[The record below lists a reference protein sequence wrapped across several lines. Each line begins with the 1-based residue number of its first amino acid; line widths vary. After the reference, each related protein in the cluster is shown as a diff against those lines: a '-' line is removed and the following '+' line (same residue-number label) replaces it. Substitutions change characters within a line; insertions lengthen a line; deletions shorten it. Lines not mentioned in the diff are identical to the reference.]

1 MTRTLPALLAAGA
14 AALAL
19 AACGADGTTS
29 DSHVSADAAKAGIE
43 RAARV
48 ELVSEPVPDEAAEQ
62 GLRASYSNA
71 ATVAKDRQAVALF
84 LLDDPRA
91 AKKVKRARRRFGPV
105 ATRAD
110 RARRGPRR
118 LRRGRHR
125 SRAQVEKAVQAL
137 ATPPRHAT
145 QGRHDEHKT

>member
-19 AACGADGTTS
+19 AACGADGSAS
-29 DSHVSADAAKAGIE
+29 DSHVSADAAKAGVE

-91 AKKVKRARRRFGPV
+91 AKKVKELVGGSAAG
-105 ATRAD
+105 
-110 RARRGPRR
+110 
-118 LRRGRHR
+118 R
-125 SRAQVEKAVQAL
+125 SRLIVHDEVLVVYAAAGTDRGDQVEKAVQAL
-137 ATPPRHAT
+137 
-145 QGRHDEHKT
+145 

>member
-19 AACGADGTTS
+19 AACGSDGTTS
-29 DSHVSADAAKAGIE
+29 DSHVSAAAAKAGIE

-48 ELVSEPVPDEAAEQ
+48 ELVSEAVPDGAAEQ
-62 GLRASYSNA
+62 GLRASYTNA

-91 AKKVKRARRRFGPV
+91 AKKVKELVGGSAAG
-105 ATRAD
+105 
-110 RARRGPRR
+110 
-118 LRRGRHR
+118 R
-125 SRAQVEKAVQAL
+125 SRLIVHDEVLVVYAAAGTDRGDQVEKAVQAL
-137 ATPPRHAT
+137 
-145 QGRHDEHKT
+145 

>member
-48 ELVSEPVPDEAAEQ
+48 ELVSQPVPDEAAEQ
-62 GLRASYSNA
+62 GLRATYTNA
-71 ATVAKDRQAVALF
+71 ATVAEDRQAVALF

-91 AKKVKRARRRFGPV
+91 AKKVKELVGGRPRPLAP
-105 ATRAD
+105 D

-125 SRAQVEKAVQAL
+125 SRRPSREGRPGPL
-137 ATPPRHAT
+137 TPSQLT
-145 QGRHDEHKT
+145 S

>member
-19 AACGADGTTS
+19 AACGSDGTAS

-62 GLRASYSNA
+62 GLRASYTNA
-71 ATVAKDRQAVALF
+71 ATVAEDRQAVALF

-91 AKKVKRARRRFGPV
+91 AKKVKELVGGSAAG
-105 ATRAD
+105 
-110 RARRGPRR
+110 
-118 LRRGRHR
+118 R
-125 SRAQVEKAVQAL
+125 SRLIVHDEVLVVYAAAGTDRGDQVEKAVQAL
-137 ATPPRHAT
+137 
-145 QGRHDEHKT
+145 

>member
-48 ELVSEPVPDEAAEQ
+48 ELVSQPVPDEAAEQ
-62 GLRASYSNA
+62 GLRASYTNA
-71 ATVAKDRQAVALF
+71 ATVADDRQAVALF

-91 AKKVKRARRRFGPV
+91 AKKVKELVGGSAAG
-105 ATRAD
+105 
-110 RARRGPRR
+110 
-118 LRRGRHR
+118 R
-125 SRAQVEKAVQAL
+125 SRLIVHDEVLVVYAAAGTDRGDQVEKAVQAL
-137 ATPPRHAT
+137 
-145 QGRHDEHKT
+145 